1 MLEIIFIGAVFG
13 IGYAYFGYPFSLY
26 LLSLVRTKP
35 IQRSSI
41 EPSVTLIITAFNE
54 EKRIRQKLENVL
66 VLIYLMFKVPA
77 YIGELGEE
85 RRRPVS
91 MPTGLGVLASVAV
104 IGWVVNSVWAFLQM
118 PPDGDY
124 LWGLALP
131 ILATAIIP
139 TAAFAAWMARVQA
152 SLNEVRG

>member
-66 VLIYLMFKVPA
+66 VLIYPKEKLQIIV
-77 YIGELGEE
+77 
-85 RRRPVS
+85 
-91 MPTGLGVLASVAV
+91 AS
-104 IGWVVNSVWAFLQM
+104 
-118 PPDGDY
+118 DGSTD
-124 LWGLALP
+124 LTNP
-131 ILATAIIP
+131 IVQE
-139 TAAFAAWMARVQA
+139 FAQEGA
-152 SLNEVRG
+152 